1 MFGVQKNRVHAY
13 EMLPCKALRAMKTG
27 TECPQVQISNILGR
41 GEKKKKGA
49 FTSYP
54 TVLCFLKLLVQCSLI
69 ILELCLLIFRGKQTN
84 K

>member
-1 MFGVQKNRVHAY
+1 MIKSRCLRQMFGVQKNRVHAY

-41 GEKKKKGA
+41 AEKKGA

-54 TVLCFLKLLVQCSLI
+54 TDSFLLFETACTV
-69 ILELCLLIFRGKQTN
+69 
-84 K
+84 

>member
-41 GEKKKKGA
+41 GEKKKR
-49 FTSYP
+49 SIH
-54 TVLCFLKLLVQCSLI
+54 LI
-69 ILELCLLIFRGKQTN
+69 PYSFVFFETACTM
-84 K
+84 